1 MEKMYILGNRS
12 GRRHP
17 AATARKAAPEF
28 AKDLINALH
37 AFSSLPDQQ
46 DGAGLVD
53 RFTVCIE
60 WFKRRYKHLIRHPY
74 PI

>member
-1 MEKMYILGNRS
+1 MYILGNERS
-12 GRRHP
+12 GQEASCSHRQ
-17 AATARKAAPEF
+17 KAAPEF

-60 WFKRRYKHLIRHPY
+60 
-74 PI
+74 